1 MEEINRHP
9 IFGGRLAVMEGRQLV
24 GVIGF
29 GREIDLFIIGIAA
42 LLDVLEVAEHMS
54 SRAHVP

>member
-1 MEEINRHP
+1 M
-9 IFGGRLAVMEGRQLV
+9 AVMEGRQLV

-54 SRAHVP
+54 SRVHVP